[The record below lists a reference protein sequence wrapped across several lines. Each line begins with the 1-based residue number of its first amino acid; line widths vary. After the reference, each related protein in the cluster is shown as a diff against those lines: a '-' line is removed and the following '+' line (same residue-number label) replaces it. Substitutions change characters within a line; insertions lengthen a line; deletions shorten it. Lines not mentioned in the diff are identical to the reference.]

1 MDRLKE
7 MAQDTEATAQVFLQ
21 ARGGEPLDCPRCG
34 SSAQTR
40 RAPGKE
46 QRPDIFRCTP
56 CKAAFGIRTGTA
68 MHSSRETLGTWL
80 TAIRLVADTGG
91 EASGRDLSNL
101 TRTGSKAA
109 ADMIAAI
116 RSKMGSPGGLL
127 AAVVRVEGRAKPPER
142 TDAGRE
148 TPDPETPDPE
158 TPNPETPSGETPSPE
173 TPSPETPSRETPS
186 PETPSREMTS
196 PETPSGET
204 TSREMTSGETESGA
218 AARAA
223 LPSGPITELSLDGM
237 KELAGDDIACAGL
250 FMAARDQGGIDC
262 PRCGLREETKRMGAA
277 RPAQFRCQICNSIY
291 SVRTGTPIR
300 GLAVSLGKWAMAGYL
315 VATGATP
322 EDEGEL
328 TRLIGTTRS
337 MARKIMDT
345 AVQTCPVGQD
355 PIPELVRVTARRPR
369 DAGAEA
375 EADADTDADTD
386 TDTTQQEPRG
396 KTQASQA
403 TRADQT
409 AQGER
414 EAREDGRHAGAE
426 NGSAGG
432 AGQTEIGQPAPG
444 ADILSPDG

>member
-1 MDRLKE
+1 
-7 MAQDTEATAQVFLQ
+7 
-21 ARGGEPLDCPRCG
+21 
-34 SSAQTR
+34 
-40 RAPGKE
+40 
-46 QRPDIFRCTP
+46 
-56 CKAAFGIRTGTA
+56 

-80 TAIRLVADTGG
+80 TAIRLVADTGE

-127 AAVVRVEGRAKPPER
+127 AAVVRVERRAKPPER
-142 TDAGRE
+142 TDTG
-148 TPDPETPDPE
+148 PETPDPE
-158 TPNPETPSGETPSPE
+158 TPNPETPNPETPDPETKNQETPSPE
-173 TPSPETPSRETPS
+173 TGP
-186 PETPSREMTS
+186 
-196 PETPSGET
+196 
-204 TSREMTSGETESGA
+204 GA

-237 KELAGDDIACAGL
+237 KKLAGDDIACAGL

-315 VATGATP
+315 AATGAAP

-328 TRLIGTTRS
+328 ARLIGTTRS

-355 PIPELVRVTARRPR
+355 PVPELVRVTARRPR

-375 EADADTDADTD
+375 EAD
-386 TDTTQQEPRG
+386 TDTTRQEPRG
-396 KTQASQA
+396 ETQAGQ
-403 TRADQT
+403 ADQT

-414 EAREDGRHAGAE
+414 DAREDGRRDGTE
-426 NGSAGG
+426 NGGAGG
-432 AGQTEIGQPAPG
+432 AGQTKIGQPAPG